1 MVISVI
7 ILIEFKST
15 HELAI
20 DEARLAHSGFVAS
33 VCDHVRMQGIYLQQ
47 AYIHYDLLMATHKL
61 TV

>member
-1 MVISVI
+1 MVISVT

-33 VCDHVRMQGIYLQQ
+33 VCGHVRMQGIYSNK
-47 AYIHYDLLMATHKL
+47 HKCTKYKSRRSL
-61 TV
+61 C